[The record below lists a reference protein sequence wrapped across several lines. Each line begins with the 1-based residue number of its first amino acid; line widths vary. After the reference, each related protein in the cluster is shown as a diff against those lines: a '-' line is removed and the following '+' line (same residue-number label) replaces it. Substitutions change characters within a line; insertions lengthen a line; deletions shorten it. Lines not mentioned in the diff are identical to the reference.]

1 MREAWVSR
9 TPMELVG
16 PQSIWEDTKGGKG
29 GPCAGSGEGQPTGM
43 IHAHLLMLTQS
54 PCDF

>member
-9 TPMELVG
+9 TPKGLVG
-16 PQSIWEDTKGGKG
+16 PQSIWKEAEGGKG

-43 IHAHLLMLTQS
+43 IHAHLLMLTQIL
-54 PCDF
+54 CDF